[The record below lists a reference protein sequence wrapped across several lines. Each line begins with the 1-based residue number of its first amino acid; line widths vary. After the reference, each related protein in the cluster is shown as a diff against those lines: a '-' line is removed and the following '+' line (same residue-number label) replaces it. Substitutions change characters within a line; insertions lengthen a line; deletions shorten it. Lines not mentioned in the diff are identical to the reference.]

1 VITSSIYTNIKT
13 TLLLAVV
20 LFMSTNVLRA
30 QEHHETSPAANTTTT
45 SEHGTEANATEE
57 HTTEEH
63 ATEEEG
69 AFNVKE
75 VAMHHIADANQWHI
89 MGDIH
94 IPLPVMILNRTT
106 GEWVVGLSSMFHHE
120 EEVKGFVMHHDRIV
134 PANGTDAY
142 LDLSITKN
150 VFTMLLASFILL
162 VVFISVAKACQN
174 NKGKAPKGLQN
185 IIEPLVIF
193 VKDEIVQPNLGKNT
207 NKFLPYFLTAFFFI
221 WINNILGLI
230 PLMPGG
236 ANVMGNIAVTLV
248 LSVFTLLVV
257 NGSAKK
263 DYWKHIFMPP
273 APVWLWPI
281 LIPIELIGVISKPFA
296 LMIRL
301 FANMSAGHIIVI
313 SLTSLIFVFG
323 KAGMSI
329 AGSATGATIAVPFV
343 LFISIIE
350 ILVAFLQAFIFTM
363 LSAVFLGLA
372 LEEHHHEEHAH

>member
-1 VITSSIYTNIKT
+1 
-13 TLLLAVV
+13 
-20 LFMSTNVLRA
+20 
-30 QEHHETSPAANTTTT
+30 
-45 SEHGTEANATEE
+45 
-57 HTTEEH
+57 
-63 ATEEEG
+63 
-69 AFNVKE
+69 
-75 VAMHHIADANQWHI
+75 

-94 IPLPVMILNRTT
+94 IPLPVMIYNRTT
-106 GEWVVGLSSMFHHE
+106 SEWIVGLSSMFHHGE
-120 EEVKGFVMHHDRIV
+120 AFKGFEMNHSDRIV
-134 PANGTDAY
+134 PINGTDSY
-142 LDLSITKN
+142 IDFSITKN
-150 VFTMLLASFILL
+150 VFTMLLVAFLLL
-162 VVFISVAKACQN
+162 VIFITVAKACEK

-185 IIEPLVIF
+185 IIEPLVLF
-193 VKDEIVQPNLGKNT
+193 VRDEIVQPNLGKNT
-207 NKFLPYFLTAFFFI
+207 DKFLPYFLTAFFFI
-221 WINNILGLI
+221 WLNNILGLI
-230 PLMPGG
+230 PLAPGG

-248 LSVFTLLVV
+248 LSVFTLIVV
-257 NGSAKK
+257 NFNAKK

-329 AGSATGATIAVPFV
+329 AGSATGAAIAVPFV
-343 LFISIIE
+343 LFISVIE
-350 ILVAFLQAFIFTM
+350 ILVAALQAFIFTM

>member
-1 VITSSIYTNIKT
+1 MITSSINKNLKT
-13 TLLLAVV
+13 TLLLLVV
-20 LFMSTNVLRA
+20 LLFSNYPIFA
-30 QEHHETSPAANTTTT
+30 QEHTEHTDATTTT
-45 SEHGTEANATEE
+45 APTEHVEATSDEHAAEE
-57 HTTEEH
+57 H
-63 ATEEEG
+63 G
-69 AFNVKE
+69 AFNVKD

-89 MGDIH
+89 MGNIH
-94 IPLPVMILNRTT
+94 IPLPVIILNRTT
-106 GEWVVGLSSMFHHE
+106 GTWLVGLSSMFHE
-120 EEVKGFVMHHDRIV
+120 QEEVQGFKMHHDRIV
-134 PANGTDAY
+134 PANETDSY
-142 LDLSITKN
+142 IDFSITKN
-150 VFTMLLASFILL
+150 VFTMLLVAFILL
-162 VVFISVAKACQN
+162 VVFISVAKACER

-185 IIEPLVIF
+185 VIEPLIIF

-207 NKFLPYFLTAFFFI
+207 DKFLPYFLTAFFFI
-221 WINNILGLI
+221 WLNNILGLI
-230 PLMPGG
+230 PLAPGG

-248 LSVFTLLVV
+248 LSLFTLLVV

-323 KAGMSI
+323 KAGMSV
-329 AGSATGATIAVPFV
+329 AGSATGAAIAVPFV

>member
-1 VITSSIYTNIKT
+1 MVNLSIYKNIKT
-13 TLLLAVV
+13 IIFIVATLLL
-20 LFMSTNVLRA
+20 SNNVIYA
-30 QEHHETSPAANTTTT
+30 QHDSEPHTTTT
-45 SEHGTEANATEE
+45 SEVHNTDATSTTTEAGHN
-57 HTTEEH
+57 
-63 ATEEEG
+63 EEG
-69 AFNVKE
+69 HSTGFNVKD

-94 IPLPVMILNRTT
+94 IPLPVMIYNRTT
-106 GEWVVGLSSMFHHE
+106 SEWIVGLSSMFHHGE
-120 EEVKGFVMHHDRIV
+120 AFKGFEMDHSDRIV
-134 PANGTDAY
+134 PINGTDSY
-142 LDLSITKN
+142 IDFSITKN
-150 VFTMLLASFILL
+150 VFTMLLVAFLLL
-162 VVFISVAKACQN
+162 VIFITVAKACEK

-185 IIEPLVIF
+185 IIEPLVLF
-193 VKDEIVQPNLGKNT
+193 VRDEIVQPNLGKNT
-207 NKFLPYFLTAFFFI
+207 DKFLPYFLTAFFFI
-221 WINNILGLI
+221 WLNNILGLI
-230 PLMPGG
+230 PLAPGG

-248 LSVFTLLVV
+248 LSVFTLIVV
-257 NGSAKK
+257 NFNAKK

-329 AGSATGATIAVPFV
+329 AGSATGAAIAVPFV
-343 LFISIIE
+343 LFISVIE
-350 ILVAFLQAFIFTM
+350 ILVAALQAFIFTM